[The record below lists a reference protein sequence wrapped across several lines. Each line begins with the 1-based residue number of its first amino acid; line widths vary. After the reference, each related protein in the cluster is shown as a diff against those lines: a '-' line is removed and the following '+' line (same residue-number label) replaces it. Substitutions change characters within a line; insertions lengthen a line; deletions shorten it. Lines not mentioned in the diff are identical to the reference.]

1 MPQEI
6 QTALE
11 LQRMD
16 RILHDLEVEI
26 RSLPKKIG
34 ALEQQLQEK
43 RRAREVAEA
52 KVASTRHDIKRLD
65 ASTQDA
71 RLKIEKLKK
80 QLMQA
85 TTQDQ
90 VTAFQHEIDF
100 AEKTIG
106 ANEESELSLLESLDG
121 IEADVAAA
129 IEAEKAAEIY
139 FTQQQS
145 EANALSEAD
154 RKKGVKLF
162 KERTQLHASLPP
174 KFRDEYDRLK
184 KSHKD
189 GVIVADASDGTC
201 SGCLMTIRPALLQQ
215 IRSEA
220 EKIFRC
226 ENCHRLLIYNATR

>member
-1 MPQEI
+1 
-6 QTALE
+6 
-11 LQRMD
+11 MD
-16 RILHDLEVEI
+16 RVLHDLEAEI
-26 RSLPKKIG
+26 RSLPKRIA

-52 KVASTRHDIKRLD
+52 KLAATRQDIKRLD

-71 RLKIEKLKK
+71 RSKVEKLKK

-100 AEKTIG
+100 AAKTIAG
-106 ANEESELSLLESLDG
+106 NEEAELALLESLDG
-121 IEADVAAA
+121 IEAEVAAA
-129 IEAEKAAEIY
+129 VETEKAAEIQ
-139 FTQQQS
+139 FAQQQS

-162 KERTQLHASLPP
+162 KERTQLHASLPQ
-174 KFRDEYDRLK
+174 KFREEYDRLK

-215 IRSEA
+215 IRSEP

>member
-1 MPQEI
+1 
-6 QTALE
+6 
-11 LQRMD
+11 MD
-16 RILHDLEVEI
+16 RVLHDLEAEI
-26 RSLPKKIG
+26 RSLPKRIA

-52 KVASTRHDIKRLD
+52 KLAATRQDIKRLD

-71 RLKIEKLKK
+71 RSKVEKLKK

-100 AEKTIG
+100 AAKTIAG
-106 ANEESELSLLESLDG
+106 NEEAELALLESLDG
-121 IEADVAAA
+121 IEAEVAAA
-129 IEAEKAAEIY
+129 VETEKAAEIQ
-139 FTQQQS
+139 FAQQQS

-162 KERTQLHASLPP
+162 KERTQLHASLPQ
-174 KFRDEYDRLK
+174 KFREEYDRLK

-215 IRSEA
+215 IRSEPD
-220 EKIFRC
+220 KIFRC